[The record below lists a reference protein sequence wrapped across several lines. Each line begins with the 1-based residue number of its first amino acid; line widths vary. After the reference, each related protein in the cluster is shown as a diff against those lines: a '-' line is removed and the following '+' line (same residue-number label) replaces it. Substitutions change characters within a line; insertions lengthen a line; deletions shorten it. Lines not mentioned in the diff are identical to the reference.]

1 MSYLHAD
8 NAIRKETKEEI
19 YLILAEFYKFPT
31 EEFYLELANN
41 LIADRLEELFKLIG
55 FSYADTKFLKGE
67 FLSLNEMKVS
77 YINCFLGINQNS
89 AIPIESVY
97 KVWTTDPGIEIA
109 IGTEKG
115 YLFGDSAL
123 HMLHLYEKFQLSI
136 PDEYVNIP
144 DHLTLLLEF
153 LAFLIREDHEKEVL
167 QLLVDHFDWLDDFNL
182 ELKRIEHSSFFVKV
196 TELLIALVNFER
208 NRLETGLYIS

>member
-1 MSYLHAD
+1 MLVD
-8 NAIRKETKEEI
+8 NAIRKEAKEEI

-31 EEFYLELANN
+31 EEFYLELSNN
-41 LIADRLEELFKLIG
+41 LTVNRLRELFKLIG
-55 FSYADTKFLKGE
+55 FDYKWINMLKCE
-67 FLSLNEMKVS
+67 FSGFNELKAS
-77 YINCFLGINQNS
+77 YINCFLGINQNG
-89 AIPIESVY
+89 ALPIESIY
-97 KVWTTDPGIEIA
+97 KVWTSDPGIEMA

-136 PDEYVNIP
+136 PEEYRNIP

-153 LAFLIREDHEKEVL
+153 LAFLIRDYQEKDVH
-167 QLLVDHFDWLDDFNL
+167 QLLIDHFDWLDDFNL
-182 ELKRIEHSSFFVKV
+182 ELKKTDNSSFFVKV

-208 NRLETGLYIS
+208 NRLETELCIL